1 MNRRLVALL
10 IVLAITLQGPNL
22 AYAAGAAAATTMPA
36 ACQDHTP
43 GQSGNAGSSCC
54 PQGLLPGLCCADGL
68 VFTGVPSTPVTS
80 VLPSRLLPTASG
92 SEPFATERPAPLL
105 RPPIA

>member
-10 IVLAITLQGPNL
+10 IVLAINLQGPTL
-22 AYAAGAAAATTMPA
+22 AYAAAAAATMPA

-43 GQSGNAGSSCC
+43 GQSGDAGSSCC
-54 PQGLLPGLCCADGL
+54 PQGLLPGLCCAGGL

-80 VLPSRLLPTASG
+80 LVLPVRLLPTASG